1 MGIADSVLKDVYP
14 NRDPNTMFVVAPNEP
29 PAESSFAFKN
39 VTNEEVYKALNT
51 LKTAKATGADD
62 IPDKAIKLAAGQI

>member
-29 PAESSFAFKN
+29 PA
-39 VTNEEVYKALNT
+39 
-51 LKTAKATGADD
+51 AKATGADD